1 MGMTSDP
8 LAASASDE
16 LPPLPERRWLP
27 MWVAVAFLGFALVL
41 LPWSAWL
48 SITLPRKEVAYH
60 WPLLWTGFDLLL
72 AAVLAC
78 TAIGLLRRSA
88 WVLAA
93 AGASAALLICD
104 AWFDILTSPASNRWI
119 AITEAAV
126 IEIPLAVACLVIAR
140 DAERAFE
147 RARKVAD
154 TAHRLA
160 VTRSHR
166 TRDADRP
173 LP

>member
-1 MGMTSDP
+1 MVPDP
-8 LAASASDE
+8 AAPTADDDL
-16 LPPLPERRWLP
+16 LPPVERRWLP
-27 MWVAVAFLGFALVL
+27 TWVGVAFLFFALFL

-60 WPLLWTGFDLLL
+60 WPLLWAGFDLLL
-72 AAVLAC
+72 ACALASTAV
-78 TAIGLLRRSA
+78 GLLRRSA

-119 AITEAAV
+119 AITEAV
-126 IEIPLAVACLVIAR
+126 LIEVPLAIACLVIAR

-147 RARKVAD
+147 RARRVAD
-154 TAHRLA
+154 RAHRLA
-160 VTRSHR
+160 VTRSR
-166 TRDADRP
+166 RARDADRR